1 MLLGYGAGNL
11 IGPQTFRAEQA
22 PAYTGG
28 TIAMLICYCA
38 AILLM
43 GLYLAVAA
51 YENRQKD
58 RRYGK
63 PGEVDQENVTAMM
76 EAYQDLS
83 DKKQKDFRY
92 TH

>member
-11 IGPQTFRAEQA
+11 IGPQAFRADQA

-28 TIAMLICYCA
+28 TIAMLTCYCVS
-38 AILLM
+38 ILLM
-43 GLYLAVAA
+43 AFYFIVARF
-51 YENRQKD
+51 ENRRKD
-58 RRYGK
+58 RKYGK
-63 PGEVDQENVTAMM
+63 ALRVDQEDVGALV

-83 DKKQKDFRY
+83 DKKQENFRY